1 MERQDDPFDLNRFVG
16 AQSGTYD
23 LALAELRNGRKDG
36 HWIWFIF
43 PQVAGLGMSSMSQ
56 AYAVTGIDEARAYLA
71 HPLLGPRLRECVSA
85 MNGHTGLSASQI
97 LGSIDAQKFRS
108 CVTLFIE
115 ASEHEPIFT
124 AALTKYFGGSP
135 DQSTLSL
142 LAGQKAR

>member
-71 HPLLGPRLRECVSA
+71 HPLLGPRLRACFDALLAVDGRTA
-85 MNGHTGLSASQI
+85 DAI
-97 LGSIDAQKFRS
+97 LGAVDAVKVRS
-108 CVTLFIE
+108 SATLF
-115 ASEHEPIFT
+115 ARADPSDPRFQAVLDRYYGG
-124 AALTKYFGGSP
+124 AADVRTVE
-135 DQSTLSL
+135 L
-142 LAGQKAR
+142 LGR

>member
-71 HPLLGPRLRECVSA
+71 HPLLGPRLRACFDALLAVDGRTA
-85 MNGHTGLSASQI
+85 DAI
-97 LGSIDAQKFRS
+97 LGAVDAIKVRS
-108 CVTLFIE
+108 SATLF
-115 ASEHEPIFT
+115 ARADPSDPRFQAVLDRYYGG
-124 AALTKYFGGSP
+124 AADART
-135 DQSTLSL
+135 DDL
-142 LAGQKAR
+142 LAG

>member
-1 MERQDDPFDLNRFVG
+1 VERQDDPFDLNRFVG

-71 HPLLGPRLRECVSA
+71 HPLLGPRLRACFDALLAVDGRTA
-85 MNGHTGLSASQI
+85 DAI
-97 LGSIDAQKFRS
+97 LGAVDAVKVRS
-108 CVTLFIE
+108 SATLF
-115 ASEHEPIFT
+115 ARADPSDPRFQAVLDRYYGG
-124 AALTKYFGGSP
+124 AADVRTVE
-135 DQSTLSL
+135 L
-142 LAGQKAR
+142 LGR

>member
-71 HPLLGPRLRECVSA
+71 HPLLGPRLRACFDALLAVDGRTA
-85 MNGHTGLSASQI
+85 DAI
-97 LGSIDAQKFRS
+97 LGAVDAVKVRS
-108 CVTLFIE
+108 SATLF
-115 ASEHEPIFT
+115 ARADPSDPRFQAVLDRYYGG
-124 AALTKYFGGSP
+124 AADART
-135 DQSTLSL
+135 DEL
-142 LAGQKAR
+142 LGR

>member
-71 HPLLGPRLRECVSA
+71 HPLLGPRLRACFDALLAVDGRTA
-85 MNGHTGLSASQI
+85 DAI
-97 LGSIDAQKFRS
+97 LGAVDAVKVRS
-108 CVTLFIE
+108 SATLF
-115 ASEHEPIFT
+115 ARADPSDPRFQAVLDRYYGG
-124 AALTKYFGGSP
+124 AADART
-135 DQSTLSL
+135 DDL
-142 LAGQKAR
+142 LAG

>member
-1 MERQDDPFDLNRFVG
+1 MEPQDDPFDLNRFVG

-71 HPLLGPRLRECVSA
+71 HPLLGPRLRACFDALLAVDGRTA
-85 MNGHTGLSASQI
+85 DAI
-97 LGSIDAQKFRS
+97 LGAVDAVKVRS
-108 CVTLFIE
+108 SATLF
-115 ASEHEPIFT
+115 ARADPSDPRFQAVLDRYYGG
-124 AALTKYFGGSP
+124 AADART
-135 DQSTLSL
+135 DEL
-142 LAGQKAR
+142 LGR

>member
-1 MERQDDPFDLNRFVG
+1 VERQDDPFDLNRFVG

-71 HPLLGPRLRECVSA
+71 HPLLGPRLRACFDALLAVDGRTA
-85 MNGHTGLSASQI
+85 DAI
-97 LGSIDAQKFRS
+97 LGAVDAVKVRS
-108 CVTLFIE
+108 SATLF
-115 ASEHEPIFT
+115 ARADPNDPRFQAVLDRYYGG
-124 AALTKYFGGSP
+124 AADART
-135 DQSTLSL
+135 DDL
-142 LAGQKAR
+142 LAG

>member
-1 MERQDDPFDLNRFVG
+1 MEPQDDPFDLNRFVG

-71 HPLLGPRLRECVSA
+71 HPLLGPRLRACFDALLAVDGRTA
-85 MNGHTGLSASQI
+85 DAI
-97 LGSIDAQKFRS
+97 LGAVDAVKVRS
-108 CVTLFIE
+108 SATLF
-115 ASEHEPIFT
+115 ARADPSDPRFQAVLDRYYGG
-124 AALTKYFGGSP
+124 AADVRTVE
-135 DQSTLSL
+135 L
-142 LAGQKAR
+142 LGR

>member
-71 HPLLGPRLRECVSA
+71 HPLLGPRLRACFDALLAVDGRTA
-85 MNGHTGLSASQI
+85 DAI
-97 LGSIDAQKFRS
+97 LGAVDAVKVRS
-108 CVTLFIE
+108 SATLF
-115 ASEHEPIFT
+115 ARADPSDPRFQAVLDRYYGG
-124 AALTKYFGGSP
+124 AADART
-135 DQSTLSL
+135 DEL
-142 LAGQKAR
+142 LAG

>member
-1 MERQDDPFDLNRFVG
+1 VERQDDPFDLNRFVG

-71 HPLLGPRLRECVSA
+71 HPLLGPRLRACFDALLAVDGRTA
-85 MNGHTGLSASQI
+85 DAI
-97 LGSIDAQKFRS
+97 LGAVDAVKVRS
-108 CVTLFIE
+108 SATLF
-115 ASEHEPIFT
+115 ARADPSDPRFQAVLDRYYGG
-124 AALTKYFGGSP
+124 AADART
-135 DQSTLSL
+135 DEL
-142 LAGQKAR
+142 LGR

>member
-71 HPLLGPRLRECVSA
+71 HPLLGPRLRACFDALLAVDGRTA
-85 MNGHTGLSASQI
+85 DAI
-97 LGSIDAQKFRS
+97 LGAVDAVKVRS
-108 CVTLFIE
+108 SATLF
-115 ASEHEPIFT
+115 ARADPSDPRFQAVLDRYYG
-124 AALTKYFGGSP
+124 AADVRT
-135 DQSTLSL
+135 DEL
-142 LAGQKAR
+142 LAR

>member
-1 MERQDDPFDLNRFVG
+1 VERQDDPFDLNRFVG

-71 HPLLGPRLRECVSA
+71 HPLLGPRLRACFDALLAVDGRTA
-85 MNGHTGLSASQI
+85 DAI
-97 LGSIDAQKFRS
+97 LGAVDAIKVRS
-108 CVTLFIE
+108 SATLF
-115 ASEHEPIFT
+115 ARADPSDPRFQAVLDRYYGG
-124 AALTKYFGGSP
+124 AADVRTVE
-135 DQSTLSL
+135 L
-142 LAGQKAR
+142 LGR